1 MNENTLDTL
10 CELRAELQS
19 HVALLNR
26 LRQALLDGSAVAF
39 DVVIVS
45 AHVCGGLVE
54 RLWEALKTP
63 ESATPS
69 SAIDP
74 LAEALFASLIA
85 KGMPHPGNS
94 AFRPT
99 VREAARASLE
109 AAKAFREEQAK

>member
-1 MNENTLDTL
+1 MNEDSFGGLDRALVAL
-10 CELRAELQS
+10 CNQFAVLSITALGPEGYEAVQETRRRCLLVLKELR
-19 HVALLNR
+19 
-26 LRQALLDGSAVAF
+26 
-39 DVVIVS
+39 
-45 AHVCGGLVE
+45 
-54 RLWEALKTP
+54 
-63 ESATPS
+63 ESPLPA